1 MPATIPARQDAVAVT
16 MPLMRM
22 QFTKMQGL
30 GNDFV
35 VIDATRE
42 PVALD
47 AGQLRRLADRRF
59 GVGCDQVLMVEPAPG
74 PEADFGYRIF
84 NADGGEVE
92 HCGNGARCFARYVT
106 ERGLFSG
113 DRIRVSTAGGP
124 LVLYLEEDGQ
134 VRVDMGVPVLAPS
147 AVPFVAEK
155 QQPVYLLETGEEQIQ
170 IGVAGLGNPHAVL
183 RVDDVDTAPVARLG
197 PVIES
202 HERFPRRV
210 NAGFMQVI
218 SPDHIR
224 LRVYERGVG
233 ETLAC
238 GTGACAAVI
247 VGQMWELLAQEV
259 AVDLPGGRLAVSW
272 QGPGEPVWMRGPA
285 TTVFEGEID
294 L

>member
-47 AGQLRRLADRRF
+47 AVQLRRLADRRF
-59 GVGCDQVLMVEPAPG
+59 GVGCDQVLMVEPPPG

-113 DRIRVSTAGGP
+113 NRVRVSTAGGP
-124 LVLYLEEDGQ
+124 LVLYLEQDDQ

-155 QQPVYLLETGEEQIQ
+155 QQPVYLLETGEEQLQ
-170 IGVAGLGNPHAVL
+170 IGVVGLGNPHAVM

-197 PVIES
+197 PLIES

-210 NAGFMQVI
+210 NAGFMQVL
-218 SPDHIR
+218 SPEHIR

-238 GTGACAAVI
+238 GTGACAAVV
-247 VGQMWELLAQEV
+247 VGQLWELLAQEV
-259 AVDLPGGRLAVSW
+259 AVDLPGGRLQVSW

-285 TTVFEGEID
+285 ATVFEGEIE